1 MGSSAKEENCLLP
14 LKSGCWAVI
23 KLKLSAAVSPFSPV
37 NVNIQ
42 LVGGGEEIESGQRI
56 FLLENILYYGLLYI
70 QAFII
75 FMILSLVCEL
85 ELSFCL
91 SSLWR

>member
-1 MGSSAKEENCLLP
+1 MGSSAKEGNCLLP

-42 LVGGGEEIESGQRI
+42 LGGKIESGQRI
-56 FLLENILYYGLLYI
+56 LLENILYYGLLYI
-70 QAFII
+70 QAFIR
-75 FMILSLVCEL
+75 FMITFSC
-85 ELSFCL
+85 CL
-91 SSLWR
+91 

>member
-1 MGSSAKEENCLLP
+1 MGSSAEKENGLLP

-42 LVGGGEEIESGQRI
+42 LGGKLSQGRESSYWKI
-56 FLLENILYYGLLYI
+56 FYIMGYFIFKHLLY
-70 QAFII
+70 
-75 FMILSLVCEL
+75 S
-85 ELSFCL
+85 
-91 SSLWR
+91 